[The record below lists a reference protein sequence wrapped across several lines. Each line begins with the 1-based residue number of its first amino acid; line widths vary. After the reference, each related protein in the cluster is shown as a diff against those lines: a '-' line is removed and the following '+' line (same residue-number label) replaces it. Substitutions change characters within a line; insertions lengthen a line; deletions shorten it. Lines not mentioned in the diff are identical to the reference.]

1 MDFLG
6 NVNVFQGR
14 VRDGRALLGS
24 LEVAYPE
31 YPHADE
37 REATFYIRPHE
48 LDVHRARNGVGSLEA
63 RVQRVNPTGSVAK
76 VALVNDEYGVDLNVE
91 LSLER
96 YSELKLRTGDM
107 VFVSPRKAR
116 AFMPE
121 YVI

>member
-1 MDFLG
+1 M
-6 NVNVFQGR
+6 
-14 VRDGRALLGS
+14 GS
-24 LEVAYPE
+24 LA
-31 YPHADE
+31 
-37 REATFYIRPHE
+37 
-48 LDVHRARNGVGSLEA
+48 A

-76 VALVNDEYGVDLNVE
+76 VALVNEEYGVDLNVE

-96 YSELKLRTGDM
+96 YSELKLRTGDL